1 MTDSFFRQSGAD
13 LDKRLDADL
22 VTTADGEVYRQRV
35 AAVQDGVWQVAQAGV
50 WTLTGPL
57 TDAELR
63 ATPVVVALDTS
74 GLGGSAG
81 NPLYVSGGT
90 GGGGGASTVASGS
103 PPNLEDGAAADLSQ
117 TLNGRLR
124 VEEGGSG
131 LMVAAFEQMLAE
143 LRVMNYI
150 LHVTLNCRDDLE
162 QLRRENLSD
171 VRI

>member
-35 AAVQDGVWQVAQAGV
+35 AAVQDGIWQVTQAGV

-81 NPLYVSGGT
+81 NPLYVSGGAS
-90 GGGGGASTVASGS
+90 GGGASAVASGS
-103 PPNLEDGAAADLSQ
+103 PPNLEDGATADLSQ
-117 TLNGRLR
+117 TLNGELR
-124 VEEGGSG
+124 VEESNTG
-131 LMVAAFEQMLAE
+131 LFLAAFENMLTE
-143 LRVMNYI
+143 LRVMNFI
-150 LHVTLNCRDDLE
+150 LHTTLNCRDDLDE
-162 QLRRENLSD
+162 LRRETFSD